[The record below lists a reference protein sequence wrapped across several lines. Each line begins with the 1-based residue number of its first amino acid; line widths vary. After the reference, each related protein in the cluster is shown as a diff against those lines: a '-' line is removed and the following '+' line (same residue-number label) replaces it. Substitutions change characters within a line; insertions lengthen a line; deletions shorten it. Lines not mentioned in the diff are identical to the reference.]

1 MTENMTYSRTFPAEL
16 AQLDEFLAYTEE
28 IMESSECTMKTITQV
43 ALALEEAFVNVA
55 NYAYGDKHGTLDY
68 SISVLE
74 GKLCFT
80 LSDSGIP
87 FDPLAKKDP
96 DVSLSIEERQIG
108 GLGIFMVKKLMD
120 DVQYE
125 YRDGKNI
132 LTLYKKL

>member
-1 MTENMTYSRTFPAEL
+1 MTYSRTFPAEL

-68 SISVLE
+68 SISVLD
-74 GKLCFT
+74 GKLRFT

-87 FDPLAKKDP
+87 FDPLAKDDP
-96 DVSLSIEERQIG
+96 DISLSAEERSIG
-108 GLGIFMVKKLMD
+108 GLGIFMVKKIMD
-120 DVQYE
+120 EVDYN
-125 YRDGKNI
+125 YSDGKNNLI
-132 LTLYKKL
+132 LTKRL